1 MTIPFYGS
9 TEALRLAADVVI
21 TMDDAGQV
29 HRPGV
34 VDVAGGRVVWVG
46 PRADAPP
53 TAIREQNVGGLL
65 MPGLVNAHAHT
76 PMTLL
81 RGSGDGM
88 ALDQWL
94 RESIWPRE
102 ARLTDE
108 DVYWGML
115 LGADELLRS
124 GVTTTCEMYF
134 HNRALAAAVLDAG
147 IRCVITPGILDLP
160 GAGPDGSWMAFL
172 DAAGA
177 LHADLHDDTGLV
189 QVGFGPHSA
198 YALPVEALSATAKV
212 ASELGALVHLH
223 VAETAQEGRQISC
236 QHRCSAPE
244 LLAKLGVLDGPVL
257 AAHSVWLGS
266 RDFDLYESFDV
277 AVAHCPQ
284 SNGKLGSGVARVTE
298 MLARGLRV
306 GLGTDGPASN
316 DNLDLWEE
324 MRLAPLLARGV
335 AADPGAMSA
344 PQALRLATRG
354 GAEALGLDTGCLEA
368 GRPADL
374 IRLEL
379 ADAKFTPALNPA
391 ELIARLVWAASSR
404 LVTDVWVGGR
414 RVVTDGHCTTLD
426 GDLARAEVTRR
437 AHRLFESALRGD

>member
-1 MTIPFYGS
+1 
-9 TEALRLAADVVI
+9 
-21 TMDDAGQV
+21 
-29 HRPGV
+29 
-34 VDVAGGRVVWVG
+34 
-46 PRADAPP
+46 
-53 TAIREQNVGGLL
+53 
-65 MPGLVNAHAHT
+65 
-76 PMTLL
+76 MTLL
-81 RGSGDGM
+81 RGSGDG
-88 ALDQWL
+88 LPLQRWL

-124 GVTTTCEMYF
+124 GVTTSCEMYF
-134 HNRALAAAVLDAG
+134 HNRALAAAVLDSG

-160 GAGPDGSWMAFL
+160 ERGPDGSWSAYL

-177 LHADLHDDTGLV
+177 LHADLHDPEGLV
-189 QVGFGPHSA
+189 RVGLGPHSA
-198 YALPVEALSATAKV
+198 YALPVEALRATAAV
-212 ASELGALVHLH
+212 AHDLGALVHLH
-223 VAETAQEGRQISC
+223 VAETAEEGRQIAAA
-236 QHRCSAPE
+236 HRCSAPE
-244 LLAKLGVLDGPVL
+244 LLARLGVFDGPVL
-257 AAHSVWLGS
+257 AAHSVWLGPQ
-266 RDFDLYESFDV
+266 DFEVFSAHDV

-335 AADPGAMSA
+335 AADAQAMTA
-344 PQALRLATRG
+344 PEALRLATRG
-354 GAEALGLDTGCLEA
+354 GAEALGLDTGCLA
-368 GRPADL
+368 PGRPADL

-379 ADAKFTPALNPA
+379 ADAKFTPTLNTD
-391 ELIARLVWAASSR
+391 ELIAHLVWAASSR
-404 LVTDVWVGGR
+404 LVTDVWVAGR
-414 RVVTDGHCTTLD
+414 QVVVAGTCTSID
-426 GDLARAEVTRR
+426 AAAARAEVTRR